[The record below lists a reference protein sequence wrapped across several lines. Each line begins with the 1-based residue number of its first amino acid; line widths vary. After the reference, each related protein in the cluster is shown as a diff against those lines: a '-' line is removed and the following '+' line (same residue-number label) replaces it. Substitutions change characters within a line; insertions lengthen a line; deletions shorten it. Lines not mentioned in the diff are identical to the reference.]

1 MDKKIVVF
9 LSSTYYD
16 LKKERPATIKSIIK
30 NHYIFSG
37 METFFV
43 LPPLEQWEN
52 IKRTIRE
59 CDIYVTILG
68 DRYGSTSHDDYSFT
82 ELECEYAA
90 EIGKPIIALVQKKHR
105 SWGGYW
111 KKQSEIHRKKQQSF
125 QNNIVCTYKYYWN
138 NTEDLIHSMFDG
150 IFKIENGFNLIGLGR
165 PLLAVPKTSVKHDHI
180 IHAHFEYSDN
190 TTLWNKKL
198 YKFEYGYKYF
208 VEKLAQEVQ
217 DIIEKTNMEAY
228 SAVYCIVKHSLLK
241 EFDGKDIIINGLYID
256 DSDISFALDQI
267 TVTNNEKI

>member
-16 LKKERPATIKSIIK
+16 LQKERPATIKSIIK

-43 LPPLEQWEN
+43 LPPLEQWAN
-52 IKRTIRE
+52 IKRTIAE

-105 SWGGYW
+105 TWRGYW
-111 KKQSEIHRKKQQSF
+111 KKQSETHRIKQQAL
-125 QNNIVCTYKYYWN
+125 QDNIVCTYKYYWDD
-138 NTEDLIHSMFDG
+138 TEDLIHSMFDG
-150 IFKIENGFNLIGLGR
+150 ILKIEKDLDLVGLGK
-165 PLLAVPKTSVKHDHI
+165 PLPKADISGKSEPL

-198 YKFEYGYKYF
+198 YYFEYDYRYHDGD
-208 VEKLAQEVQ
+208 LAAE
-217 DIIEKTNMEAY
+217 IGRIAEETGMEPHSAIY
-228 SAVYCIVKHSLLK
+228 SIVKHAIIK
-241 EFDGKDIIINGLYID
+241 EFEGKDIIINGLYLD
-256 DSDISFALDQI
+256 DADVVYALDRI
-267 TVTNNEKI
+267 AKRDR

>member
-16 LKKERPATIKSIIK
+16 LQRERPATIKSIIK

-43 LPPLEQWEN
+43 LPPLEQWKN
-52 IKRTIRE
+52 IRRTISE

-90 EIGKPIIALVQKKHR
+90 EIGKPIVALVQKKHR
-105 SWGGYW
+105 VWGGYW
-111 KKQSEIHRKKQQSF
+111 KKQSETHRKKQQAL
-125 QNNIVCTYKYYWN
+125 QDNIVCTHKYYWDD
-138 NTEDLIHSMFDG
+138 TEDLIHSMFEG
-150 IFKIENGFNLIGLGR
+150 ILKIENDFDLTGLAR
-165 PLLAVPKTSVKHDHI
+165 PLPDADVSDKSEQV

-190 TTLWNKKL
+190 TTLWNKEL
-198 YKFEYGYKYF
+198 YYFEYEYRYGD
-208 VEKLAQEVQ
+208 EELAAEIRRIMKQ
-217 DIIEKTNMEAY
+217 TGMEAH
-228 SAVYCIVKHSLLK
+228 SAIYCIVKHALLK
-241 EFDGKDIIINGLYID
+241 EFAGKDIIINGLYLD
-256 DSDISFALDQI
+256 DSDVVYALKR
-267 TVTNNEKI
+267 TACK

>member
-16 LKKERPATIKSIIK
+16 LQKERPAAIKSIIK

-43 LPPLEQWEN
+43 LPPLEQWKN
-52 IKRTIRE
+52 IKRTISE

-68 DRYGSTSHDDYSFT
+68 DRYGSTSPDDYSFT

-90 EIGKPIIALVQKKHR
+90 EIGKPIIALVQRKHR

-111 KKQSEIHRKKQQSF
+111 KKQSELHRQKQQNF
-125 QNNIVCTYKYYWN
+125 QDNIVCMYKYYWD
-138 NTEDLIHSMFDG
+138 NTEELIRSMFDG
-150 IFKIENGFNLIGLGR
+150 ILKIENECNLIGLGR
-165 PLLAVPKTSVKHDHI
+165 PLPVADISEKNQPVLHV
-180 IHAHFEYSDN
+180 HFEYSDN

-198 YKFEYGYKYF
+198 YYYEYEYRYNDDKLRRQ
-208 VEKLAQEVQ
+208 VEKITA
-217 DIIEKTNMEAY
+217 DTGMEAY
-228 SAVYCIVKHSLLK
+228 SAVYCIVKHAILK
-241 EFDGKDIIINGLYID
+241 QFSGKDIIINGLYVD
-256 DSDISFALDQI
+256 DGDIIYALDRI
-267 TVTNNEKI
+267 AGNVK